1 MMIWNNPSRPENLAL
16 FLPFSCNQS
25 LQLNAYACK
34 ADSAQTIE
42 DTS

>member
-1 MMIWNNPSRPENLAL
+1 MICTGFRCLENLAL

-25 LQLNAYACK
+25 LQLGACLCK
-34 ADSAQTIE
+34 ADDGQPTE

>member
-1 MMIWNNPSRPENLAL
+1 MIYTDFRCSENLAL

-25 LQLNAYACK
+25 LQLGACLCK
-34 ADSAQTIE
+34 ADDRQPIE

>member
-1 MMIWNNPSRPENLAL
+1 MIGNEFRRLENLAL

-25 LQLNAYACK
+25 LQLSPCLCK
-34 ADSAQTIE
+34 VSNGQPIE

>member
-1 MMIWNNPSRPENLAL
+1 MIWNDLLCAENLAL

-25 LQLNAYACK
+25 LQLSAYACK
-34 ADSAQTIE
+34 ADGAQPFE

>member
-1 MMIWNNPSRPENLAL
+1 MTTPNPFRRPANLAL
-16 FLPFSCNQS
+16 FLLFSCNQS

-34 ADSAQTIE
+34 TGGAQIIE